1 MPVILMTAYG
11 NTDEAVAAMRDG
23 ALYYFTKPVNFP
35 LLLRLVAETL
45 EKRSLQHQVAELRAQ
60 FAPPGRPR
68 IVGSSRAIRTALAQA
83 DAVAAL
89 DTTVLLTG
97 ETGTGKDVFAEYI
110 HRHSRRREKPFVA
123 INCAALP
130 EPLLE
135 SELFGHERGAFTGAV
150 GRKPGRFELASGG
163 TLFLDE
169 VGDMSLALQ
178 AKLLRALE
186 SGDVSPLGSTR
197 PVQVDVRMIGA
208 SNHDL
213 AAAVAARTFREDLY
227 YRLHVFPIALP
238 PLRERPEDVP
248 ALAALFLQEYGSL
261 MGKPLGGFDAP
272 ALNALQ
278 AYRWPGN
285 VRELRHVIERVAILC
300 TAPTITLADLPP
312 MVAQAHPASHSSDA
326 VPRGLAE
333 IERETILGALADAGG
348 NQSQAARALG
358 ITRNQI
364 QYWLRTKGRRA

>member
-1 MPVILMTAYG
+1 
-11 NTDEAVAAMRDG
+11 
-23 ALYYFTKPVNFP
+23 
-35 LLLRLVAETL
+35 
-45 EKRSLQHQVAELRAQ
+45 
-60 FAPPGRPR
+60 
-68 IVGSSRAIRTALAQA
+68 
-83 DAVAAL
+83 
-89 DTTVLLTG
+89 VLLTG

-123 INCAALP
+123 VNCAALP

-197 PVQVDVRMIGA
+197 PVKVDVRMIGA

-248 ALAALFLQEYGSL
+248 ALAALFLREYGSR
-261 MGKPLGGFDAP
+261 MDKPFSGFAAP

-285 VRELRHVIERVAILC
+285 VRELRHVVERAAILC
-300 TAPTITLADLPP
+300 TAPTVALADLPP
-312 MVAQAHPASHSSDA
+312 AVAQAAAAGPPPQAP
-326 VPRGLAE
+326 PRGLAE
-333 IERETILGALADAGG
+333 IERKTILGAIDDAGG
-348 NQSQAARALG
+348 NQSKAARALG